1 LPSSRLHKAK
11 ILSHLAAGR
20 GFYRLVLKAP
30 ETAAAA
36 LPGQFVMLRVSENL
50 DPLLARPFGIS
61 AIPSRSSIEIVYRVV
76 GRGTDL
82 LTGMEAGHTLS
93 LLGPLGKGFP
103 LPGKDTTPVLVG
115 GGSGFPPL
123 HFLAQR
129 AGSRAHFFIG
139 SRNKECLPPPSIIKS
154 FRDVTS
160 KVHIAT
166 EDGSTG
172 ARGMSTDILNAFL
185 SKMENKTH
193 LVIYACGPHAML
205 AAVSR
210 IAAEH
215 SIPSFVSMEERM
227 ACGLG
232 ACMGCS
238 IPMKSGGYK
247 RACKEGPVFDAREID
262 WAEQVRVTVRG
273 PEFVVRS

>member
-1 LPSSRLHKAK
+1 MPSSRLHTAK
-11 ILSHLAAGR
+11 ILSHKPVGR
-20 GFYRLVLKAP
+20 GFFRLVLKAP
-30 ETAAAA
+30 ETAATA
-36 LPGQFVMLRVSENL
+36 LPGQFVMLRVSPDL

-61 AIPSRSSIEIVYRVV
+61 SVPTKSSIEIIYRVV
-76 GRGTDL
+76 GRGTTL
-82 LTGMEAGHTLS
+82 LTGREAGQTLS

-129 AGSRAHFFIG
+129 AGFKAHFFIG
-139 SRNKECLPPPSIIKS
+139 SRNTECLPPASIIKS
-154 FRDVTS
+154 FRGVTA

-172 ARGMSTDILNAFL
+172 VCGMSTDILNSFL
-185 SKMENKTH
+185 SKMETKAH

-205 AAVSR
+205 AAVSK

-215 SIPSFVSMEERM
+215 SIPCYVSMEERM

-238 IPMKSGGYK
+238 IPVKAGGYK
-247 RACKEGPVFDAREID
+247 RACKEGPVFDSKEVD
-262 WAEQVRVTVRG
+262 WSERVMVKVRSS
-273 PEFVVRS
+273 ESVVRS

>member
-1 LPSSRLHKAK
+1 LPSNRLHAAT
-11 ILSHLAAGR
+11 ILFHKSAGR
-20 GFYRLVLKAP
+20 GYYRLVLRAP

-61 AIPSRSSIEIVYRVV
+61 SVPSRSSIEIIYRIA
-76 GRGTDL
+76 GMGTSL
-82 LTGMEAGHTLS
+82 LSRVEAGHTLS

-103 LPGKDTTPVLVG
+103 LPEKSATPVLVG

-139 SRNKECLPPPSIIKS
+139 SKNRECLPPASIIRS
-154 FRDVTS
+154 FKEVTS
-160 KVHIAT
+160 RVHVAT
-166 EDGSTG
+166 EDGSMG
-172 ARGMSTDILNAFL
+172 ASGMSTDILNAFL
-185 SKMENKTH
+185 TKLEKKTH
-193 LVIYACGPHAML
+193 LVLYACGPHAML
-205 AAVSR
+205 AAVGR

-215 SIPSFVSMEERM
+215 SLPCYVSMEERM

-238 IPMKSGGYK
+238 IPMKAGGYK
-247 RACKEGPVFDAREID
+247 RACKEGPVFDSREID
-262 WAEQVRVTVRG
+262 WAEQVFLKVR
-273 PEFVVRS
+273 R

>member
-1 LPSSRLHKAK
+1 MPSNRLHQATVV
-11 ILSHLAAGR
+11 SHESEGR
-20 GFYRLVLKAP
+20 GYYRLVLKARDAAS
-30 ETAAAA
+30 AAA
-36 LPGQFVMLRVSENL
+36 PGQFVMLRVTDNL

-61 AIPSRSSIEIVYRVV
+61 SIISKSSIEIIYRVV
-76 GRGTDL
+76 GRGTGFL
-82 LTGMEAGHTLS
+82 SAVEPGASMS

-103 LPGKDTTPVLVG
+103 MPQKGNVPVLVG

-129 AGSRAHFFIG
+129 LRKGAHFFIG
-139 SRNKECLPPPSIIKS
+139 SRDRECLPPSRILTS
-154 FRDVTS
+154 FRDITE

-166 EDGSTG
+166 DDGSMGVQGTT
-172 ARGMSTDILNAFL
+172 TDILNAFL
-185 SKMENKTH
+185 NRMEKKNH
-193 LVIYACGPHAML
+193 LVLYACGPHAML
-205 AAVSR
+205 AAAAA

-215 SIPSFVSMEERM
+215 SIPCYVSMEERM

-238 IPMKSGGYK
+238 IPQKAGGYK

-262 WAEQVRVTVRG
+262 WSERVVL
-273 PEFVVRS
+273 PVPHFKK

>member
-1 LPSSRLHKAK
+1 LPSNRLHKAL
-11 ILSHLAAGR
+11 IVSHKPAGR
-20 GFYRLVLKAP
+20 GYYRIVLKAP
-30 ETAAAA
+30 EAARTA
-36 LPGQFVMLRVSENL
+36 LPGQFVMLRVSDTL

-61 AIPSRSSIEIVYRVV
+61 AVISRSSLEILYRVV
-76 GRGTDL
+76 GKGTTM
-82 LTGMEAGHTLS
+82 LTAAKAGQTLS

-103 LPGKDTTPVLVG
+103 LPDKRTMPVLVA

-123 HFLAQR
+123 HFFAQR
-129 AGSRAHFFIG
+129 NRSRAHLFLG
-139 SRNKECLPPPSIIKS
+139 ARNKECLPPAGIMRS
-154 FRDVTS
+154 FKEIAD

-166 EDGSTG
+166 DDGSSGVQG
-172 ARGMSTDILNAFL
+172 ASTDILNAFL
-185 SKMENKTH
+185 TKMEQKTH
-193 LVIYACGPHAML
+193 LVLYACGPHAML

-215 SIPSFVSMEERM
+215 AIPCYVSMEERM

-247 RACKEGPVFDAREID
+247 RACKEGPVFDSRDID
-262 WAEQVRVTVRG
+262 WSEQVFLKMKR
-273 PEFVVRS
+273 